1 MPRTMKR
8 TPVFLLL
15 IAMLCQTMA
24 SWASAPLERQ
34 VQSLAQVLAHG
45 LMVEHHHH
53 GHHQDDHHDH
63 DRHGDSHSNPSDS
76 AAHHNGLE
84 ADRVAHLH
92 PSEGFQA
99 VALEPDGGQV
109 SAQRLQ
115 HPRAQAPDDLFRS
128 AALPKRLKPPR
139 HSLQT

>member
-1 MPRTMKR
+1 MRRTMKR

-34 VQSLAQVLAHG
+34 VRSLAQVLAHG
-45 LMVEHHHH
+45 LMVEHHHNN
-53 GHHQDDHHDH
+53 HHDH
-63 DRHGDSHSNPSDS
+63 DHHHQGDHSNPSDL
-76 AAHHNGLE
+76 ALHHNSLE

-92 PSEGFQA
+92 PSEGFQT
-99 VALEPDGGQV
+99 VALEPESGQTP
-109 SAQRLQ
+109 AQRLP

-139 HSLQT
+139 YWLQA